1 PPQLH
6 GRRLRRG
13 QGRGVVAFAC
23 LLHASGRSF
32 DRLRQGL
39 LGREPRTNKVA
50 RPPTTE
56 TARGGEPSREAVGL
70 RGVAANF
77 RWEVRRTARWSREAR
92 GALIPA
98 MHHFLRGF
106 WHAWLHAWGR
116 KHVVEST
123 EDQCCDPGTGK
134 LLCCS
139 TKDRASHE
147 NGLTRA
153 FLRKSRTK
161 LEPSQVSTDGVTH
174 SMPSW

>member
-1 PPQLH
+1 
-6 GRRLRRG
+6 
-13 QGRGVVAFAC
+13 
-23 LLHASGRSF
+23 
-32 DRLRQGL
+32 
-39 LGREPRTNKVA
+39 
-50 RPPTTE
+50 
-56 TARGGEPSREAVGL
+56 EAEGL

-77 RWEVRRTARWSREAR
+77 RWEVRRTARWRREAR

-98 MHHFLRGF
+98 IHHFLRGF
-106 WHAWLHAWGR
+106 CHAWFHAWGR

-161 LEPSQVSTDGVTH
+161 LEPSQVSTDGRSEERRVGKEGRAR
-174 SMPSW
+174 